1 MPRSIGPLTT
11 FNGVLPRSA
20 RDALRRTLKV
30 DTALEHADPAA
41 RRRYELRAGREA
53 AALPRGD

>member
-1 MPRSIGPLTT
+1 
-11 FNGVLPRSA
+11 VLPRSA

-41 RRRYELRAGREA
+41 RRRYELRAGREVVGA
-53 AALPRGD
+53 GPGEAPPELPAGPDA